1 MSIYIYGKN
10 PVQEILNSGKQII
23 QAFVME
29 KTNGDL
35 LTQFQTRDIP
45 TTFMDRRNFD
55 SKFPGVN
62 QGVAVEI
69 KNYET
74 IPLEEFLKKTDPA
87 DNPLVLMLDGIQD
100 PHNLG
105 AIARSAEAGGVK
117 GIIIPQDRSVGI
129 NATVVKASAGAIEYM
144 DIESVT
150 NLVKTAEK
158 LKEAGFWIVG
168 TAADATVSYTETYI
182 DRPVCLVIGSEGKGM
197 HRLLREHS
205 DLLVAIPM
213 VGKINS
219 LNASVGAAILI
230 FDILRRKK
238 G

>member
-35 LTQFQTRDIP
+35 LTQFQNRDIP
-45 TTFMDRRNFD
+45 TTFMDRKNFD

-74 IPLEEFLKKTDPA
+74 VTIEEFLKKIDPK

-144 DIESVT
+144 DIITVT
-150 NLVKTAEK
+150 NLVNTAEK
-158 LKEAGFWIVG
+158 LKEAGFWIIG
-168 TAADATVSYTETYI
+168 TAADATVSYTEAYV